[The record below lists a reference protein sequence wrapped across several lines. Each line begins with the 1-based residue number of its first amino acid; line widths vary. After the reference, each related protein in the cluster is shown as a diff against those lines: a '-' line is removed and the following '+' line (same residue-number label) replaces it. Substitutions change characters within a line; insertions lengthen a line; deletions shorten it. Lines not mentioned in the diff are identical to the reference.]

1 MAMYIDVCNGDAD
14 GLCAV
19 VQCCLHEP
27 QAARL
32 ITGLKRDIA
41 LLDRAQAGL
50 GDKLL
55 VCDPSMRR
63 NRHPLMRLL
72 EAGVS
77 VRYFD
82 HHKVDDIPV
91 HPLLD
96 AHIDVGG
103 DTCTNLLEPFIDAF
117 SATRWGDAPCV
128 PGDS

>member
-1 MAMYIDVCNGDAD
+1 MAMYIDEYNGDAD

-19 VQCCLHEP
+19 VQCRLHEP
-27 QAARL
+27 QAA
-32 ITGLKRDIA
+32 
-41 LLDRAQAGL
+41 Q

-55 VCDPSMRR
+55 VCDLSMRR
-63 NRHPLMRLL
+63 NRLPLMRLL
-72 EAGVS
+72 EARVS

-96 AHIDVGG
+96 AHIDVAG
-103 DTCTNLLEPFIDAF
+103 DTCTNLLEPFIEAF
-117 SATRWGDAPCV
+117 SATQWRDAPCV